1 MEKTKDY
8 HIKCAQSRFGVPLPP
23 PSLPPFFSGPHNEFE
38 DAETCGICNK
48 PIKRD
53 ETVVT
58 DPSVDGG
65 Q

>member
-1 MEKTKDY
+1 MAKPRTTILSAPKAGLEY
-8 HIKCAQSRFGVPLPP
+8 RFLHHHCPL
-23 PSLPPFFSGPHNEFE
+23 FFSGPHNEFE
-38 DAETCGICNK
+38 ETETCGICNK

-58 DPSVDGG
+58 GPCVDGR